1 MSADGARS
9 RGVRWRTDVQNNTS
23 ESSEDHSDRQPDIT
37 VSCLSQDLENTR
49 KKNPNPS
56 LFHLQSGSNTAS
68 KNTWYSPIGIC
79 KWCCCSH
86 IHSVWRKGCVLGL
99 NRLVSLGTNA
109 WMPLFS
115 MWMTHQCALLA
126 LVGGAKEQQE
136 GQWRDHSRAIVF
148 ALNMYQWKIM
158 LHEVAVNSILRGDVL
173 LPLENK
179 KSFVKET
186 LWCRMN
192 KKYLGFCTFYS
203 SSGKIIIMI
212 LIWMVSS
219 H

>member
-1 MSADGARS
+1 MKIIPTDS
-9 RGVRWRTDVQNNTS
+9 RISQSVAYRRTLKIPGKKIPTPLSFTFKAGLIRPQ
-23 ESSEDHSDRQPDIT
+23 RILDILLL
-37 VSCLSQDLENTR
+37 VFFR
-49 KKNPNPS
+49 R
-56 LFHLQSGSNTAS
+56 
-68 KNTWYSPIGIC
+68 
-79 KWCCCSH
+79 CCCSH
-86 IHSVWRKGCVLGL
+86 IHSAWRKGCVLGL

-158 LHEVAVNSILRGDVL
+158 LHEVAVNSILRVDVL